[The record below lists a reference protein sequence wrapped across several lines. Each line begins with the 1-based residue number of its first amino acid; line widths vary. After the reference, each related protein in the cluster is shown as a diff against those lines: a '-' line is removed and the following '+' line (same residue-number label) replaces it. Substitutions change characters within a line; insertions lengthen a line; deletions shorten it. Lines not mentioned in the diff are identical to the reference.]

1 MSHNQTSAPK
11 RALVLG
17 CGAVAGGAWTIAA
30 LASVRRQLNWD
41 PASADL
47 LVGTSV
53 GAVIAALLASGVSL
67 DRLLAAQ
74 NNEPE
79 DGCVWNHDT
88 DSGGRLPPWP
98 QWRFTS
104 TALMRKALNREV
116 RPLTGVCGL
125 LPRGRTDMS
134 GFERLIQSASAD
146 RWPEKKLWLMAVDA
160 ARGERRAFGRD
171 AADAAQIPLSQAVCA
186 SYAVPGCCPP
196 VAIQGA
202 TYLDGGIVSPVSADL
217 LVQEDIDEVILL
229 VPMASREPGASGGL
243 INAVERYVR
252 RGMTALVD
260 REEAMLRAAG
270 KRVIR
275 IEPNADDL
283 RAFGWNLLDPARRQ
297 GVFETALMTSP
308 NTVADAIVRA

>member
-1 MSHNQTSAPK
+1 MKQPE

-30 LASVRRQLNWD
+30 LDAVRRQLNWD
-41 PASADL
+41 PAQASL
-47 LVGTSV
+47 IVGTSV

-74 NNEPE
+74 RNEA
-79 DGCVWNHDT
+79 DADCVWNHET
-88 DSGGRLPPWP
+88 DSGGKFPPWP
-98 QWRFTS
+98 QWRLTS
-104 TALMRKALNREV
+104 GALVKKALNREV

-134 GFERLIQSASAD
+134 GFERLIRSASAD
-146 RWPEKKLWLMAVDA
+146 QWPDKKLWLMAVDA
-160 ARGERRAFGRD
+160 ASGERRAFGRQAED
-171 AADAAQIPLSQAVCA
+171 TQQIPLSRAVCA

-196 VAIQGA
+196 VAVQGS

-217 LVQEDIDEVILL
+217 LVNEDIDEVIML
-229 VPMASREPGASGGL
+229 VPMASRQPGRSGGM

-275 IEPNADDL
+275 IEPNEDDL
-283 RAFGWNLLDPARRQ
+283 HAFGWNLLDPGRRQ
-297 GVFETALMTSP
+297 TIFDTAQMTAP
-308 NTVADAIVRA
+308 ATVARAIAEA